1 MREIVQR
8 EEGGWANE
16 TDGTCRKAPPPKNR
30 PQKATHTLAKP
41 PRRCTKKNKIP
52 TENSPFCFH
61 GSSQTQARGNPL
73 LHYWDHSA
81 GGRGGLG
88 SPSGGRG
95 GTPHLNNGAV
105 QVAGFWPGAKCL
117 AENPSQMAKSVTL
130 ATFFGKKL
138 SKKAEYFPPVLS
150 YFFKILD
157 GVREVREGWVKVP
170 SSHLCTHVHPYM
182 ASIRLFLRVYV
193 DASS

>member
-1 MREIVQR
+1 MKP
-8 EEGGWANE
+8 
-16 TDGTCRKAPPPKNR
+16 TAPAAKHR
-30 PQKATHTLAKP
+30 PQRIDLRKQRTRL
-41 PRRCTKKNKIP
+41 
-52 TENSPFCFH
+52 
-61 GSSQTQARGNPL
+61 QNPL
-73 LHYWDHSA
+73 ADAQKKIKSQQKTVRFVSTAVPRHRRGGTHYCIIGIIRQA
-81 GGRGGLG
+81 GGGGLG